1 MIQRLPCNRCGEL
14 IHPDTAAKNDG
25 LCMPCK
31 GGYRENIEAG
41 KKRREEEQLYLQSEE
56 RRYWEGLV
64 KRVHDERIGLD
75 GIARAEKT
83 YYAVSCLIGEV
94 YNGGFSQFFSN
105 SSGSL
110 CGLAIDGLMELEAET
125 STALLLRA
133 KEAAFGDRPVP
144 ADQRARWDAMAN
156 TDASNAE
163 MNRLDKLFYE
173 DPDKLG
179 ERCATF
185 AKAHDLYA

>member
-1 MIQRLPCNRCGEL
+1 MTQRLPCSLCGDS
-14 IHPDTAAKNDG
+14 IHPDTAAKNAG

-41 KKRREEEQLYLQSEE
+41 KKRREEEQLHLQSEE
-56 RRYWEGLV
+56 HRYWEGLV

-75 GIARAEKT
+75 RIAPAEKT

-94 YNGGFSQFFSN
+94 YNGGFDQFFSN

-144 ADQRARWDAMAN
+144 ADQRARWDAM
-156 TDASNAE
+156 TGTEASNAE
-163 MNRLDKLFYE
+163 LSKLDSLFCE

-179 ERCATF
+179 ERCAKF
-185 AKAHDLYA
+185 ARANGLYA